1 MSVATVGPDSRIV
14 MKRITIGRDLG
25 NSVEVSTGLSR
36 DDRVVNNPP
45 DSLEQGNV
53 VHVLGGSTAQARIQV
68 AAKG

>member
-1 MSVATVGPDSRIV
+1 

-45 DSLEQGNV
+45 DSLEQGNLV
-53 VHVLGGSTAQARIQV
+53 RIAGNQAIQKRLRV
-68 AAKG
+68 AARD